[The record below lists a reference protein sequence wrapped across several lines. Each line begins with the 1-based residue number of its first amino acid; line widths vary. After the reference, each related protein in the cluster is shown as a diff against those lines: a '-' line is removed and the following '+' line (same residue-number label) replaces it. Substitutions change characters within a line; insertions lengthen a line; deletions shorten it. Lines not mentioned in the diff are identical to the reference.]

1 MVAWS
6 DLEYWR
12 SSHLD
17 ESANTGGDGRRRT
30 RTQVE
35 ELAGHFDRFRSEG
48 QAADA
53 MRVAGSALQDDLDHL
68 VQVASEYMLAC
79 EETAD
84 GVRRVEA
91 KTRSAQEISAE
102 IGYPI
107 KEDGS
112 LDPFVREYENW
123 TITVPGTMP
132 TTQTTR
138 EQSYASIVK
147 EWKYGELQQCIADA
161 LRIAEE
167 VDAAFEK
174 RLSALANGT
183 FDGGGARE
191 GRDSKSPG
199 LPDDA
204 DPSWS
209 PAEVSAWW
217 HALSDAER
225 QECIERDPAT
235 YGNLDGIDMASR
247 DKANRLVLY
256 GYTDSRGNHVPG
268 LIEKAE
274 AAVADAQ
281 AEAGSRWLQP
291 SNESDF
297 GETALDEK
305 LLKAQHDLEELR
317 RLDAQLQRTGSDG
330 APTSLLAL
338 DPSGERL
345 KAAVAVGDVDNAKN
359 VATFVPG
366 MGTNVHDSIKEY
378 VDTAVRLQENTAA
391 VSHGDPSDTAV
402 VAWLGYDAPQND
414 ASVASTEKAEAGAP
428 RLNNFLTGVK
438 SWRWEGGGDLHQTVV
453 SHSYGSTTAGLA
465 MKDIGAGVVD
475 DFIYTGSP
483 GAGTNT
489 VGSLGVDPS
498 HVWVSA
504 TDYRDF
510 VQGLPPD
517 RWESFGRDPADLE
530 GIQHLSGDTT
540 GSAQYKS
547 FSLNPA
553 ANHST
558 YFDAPAPGRRNEA
571 LDDIC
576 RVIGGAK

>member
-1 MVAWS
+1 
-6 DLEYWR
+6 
-12 SSHLD
+12 
-17 ESANTGGDGRRRT
+17 
-30 RTQVE
+30 
-35 ELAGHFDRFRSEG
+35 
-48 QAADA
+48 
-53 MRVAGSALQDDLDHL
+53 
-68 VQVASEYMLAC
+68 MLAC
-79 EETAD
+79 EEAAD

-91 KTRSAQEISAE
+91 KVRSAQEISAE

-112 LDPFVREYENW
+112 LDPFVPEYEDNKP
-123 TITVPGTMP
+123 VPGLQVPPMNS
-132 TTQTTR
+132 QTFASVVK
-138 EQSYASIVK
+138 QS
-147 EWKYGELQQCIADA
+147 KYGELQQCIADA

-167 VDAAFEK
+167 VDTALEK

-247 DKANRLVLY
+247 DKANRLVLH
-256 GYTDSRGNHVPG
+256 GYTDSGGNHVPG

-274 AAVADAQ
+274 AAVAAAQ
-281 AEAGSRWLQP
+281 DKIDNAGYQSPR
-291 SNESDF
+291 ESDL
-297 GETALDEK
+297 GAALRLDLEN
-305 LLKAQHDLEELR
+305 AQHDLEELR
-317 RLDAQLQRTGSDG
+317 RLDAQLQRTGADG
-330 APTSLLAL
+330 APTSLLVL

-366 MGTNVHDSIKEY
+366 LGTNVHNSIKEY

-402 VAWLGYDAPQND
+402 VAWLGYDAPQD
-414 ASVASTEKAEAGAP
+414 YITVASTEKAEAGAP
-428 RLNNFLTGVK
+428 RLNSFLTGVK

-483 GAGTNT
+483 GAGTST
-489 VGSLGVDPS
+489 VSSLGVDPS

-517 RWESFGRDPADLE
+517 RWESFGRDPVDLE

-540 GSAQYKS
+540 GSTQYKS

-576 RVIGGAK
+576 RVIAGAK

>member
-35 ELAGHFDRFRSEG
+35 ELAGHFDRFHSEG

-53 MRVAGSALQDDLDHL
+53 MRGAGSALQDDLDHL

-79 EETAD
+79 EEAAD

-147 EWKYGELQQCIADA
+147 ERKYGELQQCIADA

-291 SNESDF
+291 SSESDF

-317 RLDAQLQRTGSDG
+317 RLDAQLQRTGTDG

-366 MGTNVHDSIKEY
+366 MGTNVHDSIERY
-378 VDTAVRLQENTAA
+378 MTTANTLRDTTAV
-391 VSHGDPSDTAV
+391 VSGTKQSDTAV

-414 ASVASTEKAEAGAP
+414 ASVASTEKAEAGTP
-428 RLNNFLTGVK
+428 RLNNFLTGIK

-475 DFIYTGSP
+475 EFIYTGSP

-498 HVWVSA
+498 HTWVSA
-504 TDYRDF
+504 TDRYDF

-517 RWESFGRDPADLE
+517 QWESFGRDPVKLE
-530 GIQHLSGDTT
+530 GIQHLSGDTI
-540 GSAQYKS
+540 GSPQYKS

-558 YFDAPAPGRRNEA
+558 YFDAPAPGQHNEA

>member
-12 SSHLD
+12 SSYLD
-17 ESANTGGDGRRRT
+17 ESANAGGDGRRRT

-35 ELAGHFDRFRSEG
+35 ELAGYFDRFRSEG

-53 MRVAGSALQDDLDHL
+53 MRGAGTALQDDLDHL
-68 VQVASEYMLAC
+68 VQMASEYMLAC
-79 EETAD
+79 EEAAD
-84 GVRRVEA
+84 GVRRVKA
-91 KTRSAQEISAE
+91 KARSAQEISAE

-112 LDPFVREYENW
+112 LDPFVPEYGDNKP
-123 TITVPGTMP
+123 VPGLQVPPMNS
-132 TTQTTR
+132 QTFASVVK
-138 EQSYASIVK
+138 QS
-147 EWKYGELQQCIADA
+147 KYGELQQCIADA

-167 VDAAFEK
+167 VDAALEK

-247 DKANRLVLY
+247 DKANRLVLH
-256 GYTDSRGNHVPG
+256 GYTDSGGNHVPG

-274 AAVADAQ
+274 AAVAAAQ
-281 AEAGSRWLQP
+281 DKINNAGYQSPR
-291 SNESDF
+291 ESDL
-297 GETALDEK
+297 GAALRLD
-305 LLKAQHDLEELR
+305 LKNAQHDLEELR
-317 RLDAQLQRTGSDG
+317 RLDAQLQRTGADG
-330 APTSLLAL
+330 APTSLLVL

-366 MGTNVHDSIKEY
+366 MGTNVHDSIERY
-378 VDTAVRLQENTAA
+378 VSTAMRLQDNTAT
-391 VSHGDPSDTAV
+391 VSQGNPSDTAV
-402 VAWLGYDAPQND
+402 VAWLGYDAPQHD
-414 ASVASTEKAEAGAP
+414 PSVASTEKAEAGAP
-428 RLNNFLTGVK
+428 RLNNFLTGIK

-483 GAGTNT
+483 GAGTST
-489 VGSLGVDPS
+489 VASLGVDPS

-504 TDYRDF
+504 TDYQDF

-517 RWESFGRDPADLE
+517 RWESFGRDPVKLE

-547 FSLNPA
+547 FSLDPA

-576 RVIGGAK
+576 RVIAGAK

>member
-12 SSHLD
+12 SSYLD
-17 ESANTGGDGRRRT
+17 ESANAGGDGRRRT

-35 ELAGHFDRFRSEG
+35 ELAGYFDRFRSEG

-53 MRVAGSALQDDLDHL
+53 MRSAGSALQDDLDHL
-68 VQVASEYMLAC
+68 VQMASEYMLAC
-79 EETAD
+79 EEAAD

-112 LDPFVREYENW
+112 LDPFVPEYEDNKP
-123 TITVPGTMP
+123 VPGLQVPPMNS
-132 TTQTTR
+132 
-138 EQSYASIVK
+138 QSHASVVK
-147 EWKYGELQQCIADA
+147 QAKYGELQQCIADA

-167 VDAAFEK
+167 VDAALEK

-217 HALSDAER
+217 HALSDTER

-247 DKANRLVLY
+247 DKANRLVLH
-256 GYTDSRGNHVPG
+256 GYTDSGGNHVPG

-274 AAVADAQ
+274 AAVAAAQ
-281 AEAGSRWLQP
+281 DKINNAGYQSPR
-291 SNESDF
+291 ESDL
-297 GETALDEK
+297 GAALRLDLEN
-305 LLKAQHDLEELR
+305 AQHDLEELR
-317 RLDAQLQRTGSDG
+317 RLDAQLQRTGADG
-330 APTSLLAL
+330 APTSLLVL

-366 MGTNVHDSIKEY
+366 MGTNVHDSIERY
-378 VDTAVRLQENTAA
+378 VSTAMRLQDNTAT
-391 VSHGDPSDTAV
+391 VSQGNPSDTAV
-402 VAWLGYDAPQND
+402 VAWLGYDAPQHD
-414 ASVASTEKAEAGAP
+414 PSVASTEKAEAGAP
-428 RLNNFLTGVK
+428 RLNNFLTGIK

-483 GAGTNT
+483 GAGTST
-489 VGSLGVDPS
+489 VASLGVDPS

-504 TDYRDF
+504 TDYQDF

-517 RWESFGRDPADLE
+517 RWESFGRDPVKLE

-547 FSLNPA
+547 FSLDPA

-576 RVIGGAK
+576 RVIAGAK

>member
-6 DLEYWR
+6 NLEYWR

-35 ELAGHFDRFRSEG
+35 ELAGYFDRFRSEG

-53 MRVAGSALQDDLDHL
+53 MRGAGSALQDDLDHL

-79 EETAD
+79 EEAAD

-112 LDPFVREYENW
+112 LDPFVPEYEDNKP
-123 TITVPGTMP
+123 VPGLQVPPMNS
-132 TTQTTR
+132 QTFASVVK
-138 EQSYASIVK
+138 QS
-147 EWKYGELQQCIADA
+147 KYGELQQCIADA
-161 LRIAEE
+161 LRIADE
-167 VDAAFEK
+167 VDAALEK

-291 SNESDF
+291 SSESDF

-366 MGTNVHDSIKEY
+366 LGTNVHNSIKEY

-402 VAWLGYDAPQND
+402 VAWLGYDAPQD
-414 ASVASTEKAEAGAP
+414 YISVASTEKAEAGAP

-483 GAGTNT
+483 GAGTST
-489 VGSLGVDPS
+489 VSSLGVDPS

-540 GSAQYKS
+540 GSTQYKS

>member
-12 SSHLD
+12 SSYLD
-17 ESANTGGDGRRRT
+17 ESANAGGDGRRRT

-53 MRVAGSALQDDLDHL
+53 MRGAGTTLQDDLDHL
-68 VQVASEYMLAC
+68 VQVASEYMLAS
-79 EETAD
+79 EEAAD

-91 KTRSAQEISAE
+91 KARSAQEISAE

-112 LDPFVREYENW
+112 LDPFVPEYEDNKP
-123 TITVPGTMP
+123 VPGLQVPPMNS
-132 TTQTTR
+132 QTFASVVK
-138 EQSYASIVK
+138 QS
-147 EWKYGELQQCIADA
+147 KYGELQQCIADA

-167 VDAAFEK
+167 VDAALEK

-247 DKANRLVLY
+247 DKANRLVLH
-256 GYTDSRGNHVPG
+256 GYTDSGGNHVPG

-274 AAVADAQ
+274 AAVAAAQ
-281 AEAGSRWLQP
+281 DKIDNAGYQSPR
-291 SNESDF
+291 ESDL
-297 GETALDEK
+297 GAALRLDLEN
-305 LLKAQHDLEELR
+305 AQHDLEELR
-317 RLDAQLQRTGSDG
+317 RLDAQLQRTGTDG
-330 APTSLLAL
+330 APTSLLVL

-366 MGTNVHDSIKEY
+366 MGTNVHDSIERY
-378 VDTAVRLQENTAA
+378 MTTANTLRDTTAV
-391 VSHGDPSDTAV
+391 VSGTEQSDTAV

-414 ASVASTEKAEAGAP
+414 VSVASTEKAEAGAP
-428 RLNNFLTGVK
+428 RLNNFLTGIK

-483 GAGTNT
+483 GAGTST
-489 VGSLGVDPS
+489 VSSLGVDPS

-517 RWESFGRDPADLE
+517 RWESFGRDPVDLE

-540 GSAQYKS
+540 GSTQYKS

-558 YFDAPAPGRRNEA
+558 YFDAPAPGQHNEA

>member
-12 SSHLD
+12 SSYLD
-17 ESANTGGDGRRRT
+17 ESANAGGDGRRRT

-35 ELAGHFDRFRSEG
+35 ELAGYFDRFRSEG

-53 MRVAGSALQDDLDHL
+53 MRSAGSALQDDLDHL

-79 EETAD
+79 EEAAD

-112 LDPFVREYENW
+112 LDPFVPEYEDNKP
-123 TITVPGTMP
+123 VPGLQVPPMNS
-132 TTQTTR
+132 
-138 EQSYASIVK
+138 QSHASVVK
-147 EWKYGELQQCIADA
+147 QAKYGELQQCIADA

-167 VDAAFEK
+167 VDAALEK

-247 DKANRLVLY
+247 DKANRLVLH
-256 GYTDSRGNHVPG
+256 GYTDSGGNHVPG

-274 AAVADAQ
+274 AAVAAAQ
-281 AEAGSRWLQP
+281 DQIDNAGYQSPR
-291 SNESDF
+291 ESDL
-297 GETALDEK
+297 GAALRLDLEN
-305 LLKAQHDLEELR
+305 AQHDLEELR
-317 RLDAQLQRTGSDG
+317 RLDAQLQRTGADG
-330 APTSLLAL
+330 APTSLLVL

-366 MGTNVHDSIKEY
+366 MGTNVHDSIERY
-378 VDTAVRLQENTAA
+378 VSTAMRLQDNTAT
-391 VSHGDPSDTAV
+391 VSQGNPSDTAV
-402 VAWLGYDAPQND
+402 VAWLGYDAPQHD
-414 ASVASTEKAEAGAP
+414 PSVASTEKAEAGAP
-428 RLNNFLTGVK
+428 RLNNFLTGIK

-483 GAGTNT
+483 GAGTST
-489 VGSLGVDPS
+489 VASLGVDPS

-504 TDYRDF
+504 TDYQDF

-517 RWESFGRDPADLE
+517 RWESFGRDPVKLE

-547 FSLNPA
+547 FSLDPA

-576 RVIGGAK
+576 RVIAGAK

>member
-12 SSHLD
+12 SSYLD
-17 ESANTGGDGRRRT
+17 ESANAGGDGRRRT

-53 MRVAGSALQDDLDHL
+53 MRGAGSALQDDLDHL
-68 VQVASEYMLAC
+68 VQMASEYMLAC
-79 EETAD
+79 EEAAD

-112 LDPFVREYENW
+112 LDPFVPEYEDNKP
-123 TITVPGTMP
+123 VPGLQVPPMNS
-132 TTQTTR
+132 QTFASVVK
-138 EQSYASIVK
+138 QS
-147 EWKYGELQQCIADA
+147 KYEELQQCIADA

-167 VDAAFEK
+167 VDAALEK

-217 HALSDAER
+217 HALSDVER

-247 DKANRLVLY
+247 DKANRLVLH
-256 GYTDSRGNHVPG
+256 GYTDSGSNHVPG

-274 AAVADAQ
+274 AAVAAAQ
-281 AEAGSRWLQP
+281 DKIDNAGYQSPR
-291 SNESDF
+291 ESDL
-297 GETALDEK
+297 GAALRLDLEN
-305 LLKAQHDLEELR
+305 AQHDLEELR
-317 RLDAQLQRTGSDG
+317 RLDAQLQRTGADG
-330 APTSLLAL
+330 APTSLLVL

-366 MGTNVHDSIKEY
+366 MGTNVHDSIESY
-378 VDTAVRLQENTAA
+378 VDTANTLRDTTRDVA
-391 VSHGDPSDTAV
+391 GLDPSDTAV
-402 VAWLGYDAPQND
+402 VAWLGYDAPQHD
-414 ASVASTEKAEAGAP
+414 SSVASTEKAEAGAP
-428 RLNNFLTGVK
+428 RLNSFLTGIK

-483 GAGTNT
+483 GAGTST

-504 TDYRDF
+504 VEHLDW
-510 VQGLPPD
+510 VKGIPPD
-517 RWESFGRDPADLE
+517 HWESFGRDPVDLE
-530 GIQHLSGDTT
+530 GIQHLSGDAS
-540 GSAQYKS
+540 GASSYYANR
-547 FSLNPA
+547 FGWIF
-553 ANHST
+553 ANHSA
-558 YFDAPAPGRRNEA
+558 YFDAPAPGRRNKA

-576 RVIGGAK
+576 RVIAGAK

>member
-12 SSHLD
+12 SSYLD
-17 ESANTGGDGRRRT
+17 ESANAGGDGRRRT

-53 MRVAGSALQDDLDHL
+53 MRGAGTALQDDLDHL

-79 EETAD
+79 EEAAD

-91 KTRSAQEISAE
+91 KARSAQEISAE

-112 LDPFVREYENW
+112 LDPFVPEYEDNKP
-123 TITVPGTMP
+123 VPGLQVPPMNS
-132 TTQTTR
+132 QTFASVVK
-138 EQSYASIVK
+138 QS
-147 EWKYGELQQCIADA
+147 KYGELQQCIADA

-167 VDAAFEK
+167 VDAALEK

-247 DKANRLVLY
+247 DKANRLVLH
-256 GYTDSRGNHVPG
+256 GYTDSGGNHVPG

-274 AAVADAQ
+274 AAVAAAQ
-281 AEAGSRWLQP
+281 DKIDNAGYQSPR
-291 SNESDF
+291 ESDL
-297 GETALDEK
+297 GAALRLDLEN
-305 LLKAQHDLEELR
+305 AQHDLEELR
-317 RLDAQLQRTGSDG
+317 RLDAQLQRTGADG
-330 APTSLLAL
+330 APTSLLVL

-366 MGTNVHDSIKEY
+366 MGTNVHDSIESY
-378 VDTAVRLQENTAA
+378 VDTAMRLQENTAA
-391 VSHGDPSDTAV
+391 VSSSPRADTAV

-414 ASVASTEKAEAGAP
+414 PSVASTEKAEAGAP

-483 GAGTNT
+483 GAGTST
-489 VGSLGVDPS
+489 VASLGVDPS

-504 TDYRDF
+504 TDYQDF

-517 RWESFGRDPADLE
+517 RWESFGRDPVKLE

-576 RVIGGAK
+576 RVIAGAK

>member
-12 SSHLD
+12 SSYLD
-17 ESANTGGDGRRRT
+17 ESANAGGDGRRRT

-35 ELAGHFDRFRSEG
+35 ELAGYFDRFRSEG

-53 MRVAGSALQDDLDHL
+53 MRSAGSALQDDLDHL

-79 EETAD
+79 EEAAD

-91 KTRSAQEISAE
+91 KTRSAQEISTE

-112 LDPFVREYENW
+112 LDPFVPEYEDNKP
-123 TITVPGTMP
+123 VPGLQVPPMNS
-132 TTQTTR
+132 
-138 EQSYASIVK
+138 QSHASVVK
-147 EWKYGELQQCIADA
+147 QAKYGELQQCIADA

-167 VDAAFEK
+167 VDAALEK

-247 DKANRLVLY
+247 DKANRLVLH
-256 GYTDSRGNHVPG
+256 GYTDSGGNHVPG

-274 AAVADAQ
+274 AAVAAAQ
-281 AEAGSRWLQP
+281 DKINNAGYQSPR
-291 SNESDF
+291 ESDL
-297 GETALDEK
+297 GAALRLDLEN
-305 LLKAQHDLEELR
+305 AQHDLEELR
-317 RLDAQLQRTGSDG
+317 RLDAQLQRTGADG
-330 APTSLLAL
+330 APTSLLVL

-366 MGTNVHDSIKEY
+366 MGTNVHDSIERY
-378 VDTAVRLQENTAA
+378 VSTAMRLQDNTAT
-391 VSHGDPSDTAV
+391 VSQGNPSDTAV
-402 VAWLGYDAPQND
+402 VAWLGYDAPQHD
-414 ASVASTEKAEAGAP
+414 PSVASTEKAEAGAP
-428 RLNNFLTGVK
+428 RLNNFLTGIK

-483 GAGTNT
+483 GAGTST
-489 VGSLGVDPS
+489 VASLGVDPS

-504 TDYRDF
+504 TDYQDF

-517 RWESFGRDPADLE
+517 RWESFGRDPVKLE

-540 GSAQYKS
+540 GSPQYKS
-547 FSLNPA
+547 FSLDPA

-576 RVIGGAK
+576 RVIAGAK

>member
-12 SSHLD
+12 SSYLD
-17 ESANTGGDGRRRT
+17 ESANAGGDGRRRT

-35 ELAGHFDRFRSEG
+35 ELAGYFDRFRSEG

-53 MRVAGSALQDDLDHL
+53 MRSAGSALQDDLDHL

-79 EETAD
+79 EEAAD

-102 IGYPI
+102 IGSPI

-112 LDPFVREYENW
+112 LDPFVPEYEDNKP
-123 TITVPGTMP
+123 VPGLQVPPMNS
-132 TTQTTR
+132 
-138 EQSYASIVK
+138 QSHASVVK
-147 EWKYGELQQCIADA
+147 QAKYGELQQCIADA

-167 VDAAFEK
+167 VDAALEK

-247 DKANRLVLY
+247 DKANRLVLH
-256 GYTDSRGNHVPG
+256 GYTDSGGNHVPG

-274 AAVADAQ
+274 AAVAAAQ
-281 AEAGSRWLQP
+281 DQIDNAGYQSPR
-291 SNESDF
+291 ESDL
-297 GETALDEK
+297 GAALRLDLEN
-305 LLKAQHDLEELR
+305 AQHDLEELR
-317 RLDAQLQRTGSDG
+317 RLDAQLQRTGADG
-330 APTSLLAL
+330 APTSLLVL

-366 MGTNVHDSIKEY
+366 MGTNVHDSIERY
-378 VDTAVRLQENTAA
+378 VSTAMRLQDNTAT
-391 VSHGDPSDTAV
+391 VSQGNPSDTAV
-402 VAWLGYDAPQND
+402 VAWLGYDAPQHD
-414 ASVASTEKAEAGAP
+414 PSVASTEKAEAGAP
-428 RLNNFLTGVK
+428 RLNNFLTGIK

-483 GAGTNT
+483 GAGTST
-489 VGSLGVDPS
+489 VASLGVDPS

-504 TDYRDF
+504 TDYQDF

-517 RWESFGRDPADLE
+517 RWESFGRDPVKLE

-547 FSLNPA
+547 FSLDPA

-576 RVIGGAK
+576 RVIAGAK

>member
-12 SSHLD
+12 SSYLD
-17 ESANTGGDGRRRT
+17 ESANAGGDGRRRT

-53 MRVAGSALQDDLDHL
+53 MRGAGTTLQDDLDHL

-79 EETAD
+79 EEAAD

-91 KTRSAQEISAE
+91 KARSAQEISAE

-112 LDPFVREYENW
+112 LDPFVPEYEDNKP
-123 TITVPGTMP
+123 VPGLQVPPMNS
-132 TTQTTR
+132 QTFASVVK
-138 EQSYASIVK
+138 QS
-147 EWKYGELQQCIADA
+147 KYGELQQCIADA

-167 VDAAFEK
+167 VDAALEK

-247 DKANRLVLY
+247 DKANRLVLH
-256 GYTDSRGNHVPG
+256 GYTDSGGNHVPG
-268 LIEKAE
+268 LIEKAG
-274 AAVADAQ
+274 AAVAAAQ
-281 AEAGSRWLQP
+281 DKIDNAGYQSPR
-291 SNESDF
+291 ESDL
-297 GETALDEK
+297 GAALRLDLEN
-305 LLKAQHDLEELR
+305 AQHDLEELR
-317 RLDAQLQRTGSDG
+317 RLDAQLQRTGTDG
-330 APTSLLAL
+330 APTSLLVL

-366 MGTNVHDSIKEY
+366 MGTNVHDSIERY
-378 VDTAVRLQENTAA
+378 MTTANTLRDTTAV
-391 VSHGDPSDTAV
+391 VSGTEQSDTAV

-414 ASVASTEKAEAGAP
+414 VSVASTEKAEAGAP
-428 RLNNFLTGVK
+428 RLNNFLTGIK

-483 GAGTNT
+483 GAGTST
-489 VGSLGVDPS
+489 VSSLGVDPS

-517 RWESFGRDPADLE
+517 RWESFGRDPVYLE

-540 GSAQYKS
+540 GSTQYKS

-558 YFDAPAPGRRNEA
+558 YFDAPAPGQHNEA

>member
-12 SSHLD
+12 SSYLD
-17 ESANTGGDGRRRT
+17 ESANAGGDGRRRT

-35 ELAGHFDRFRSEG
+35 ELAGYFDRFRSEG

-53 MRVAGSALQDDLDHL
+53 MRSAGSALQDDLDHL
-68 VQVASEYMLAC
+68 VQMASEYMLAC
-79 EETAD
+79 EEAAD

-112 LDPFVREYENW
+112 LDPFVPEYEDNKP
-123 TITVPGTMP
+123 VPGLQVPPMNS
-132 TTQTTR
+132 
-138 EQSYASIVK
+138 QSHASVVK
-147 EWKYGELQQCIADA
+147 QAKYGELQQCIADA

-167 VDAAFEK
+167 VDAALEK
-174 RLSALANGT
+174 RLSVLANGT

-247 DKANRLVLY
+247 DKANRLVLH
-256 GYTDSRGNHVPG
+256 GYTDSGGNHVPG

-274 AAVADAQ
+274 AAVAAAQ
-281 AEAGSRWLQP
+281 DKINNAGYQSPR
-291 SNESDF
+291 ESDL
-297 GETALDEK
+297 GAALRLDLE
-305 LLKAQHDLEELR
+305 KAQHDLEELR
-317 RLDAQLQRTGSDG
+317 RLDAQLQRTGADG
-330 APTSLLAL
+330 APTSLLVL

-366 MGTNVHDSIKEY
+366 MGTNVHNSIERY
-378 VDTAVRLQENTAA
+378 VSTAMRLQDNTAT
-391 VSHGDPSDTAV
+391 VSQGNPSDTAV
-402 VAWLGYDAPQND
+402 VAWLGYDAPQHD
-414 ASVASTEKAEAGAP
+414 PSVASTEKAEAGAP
-428 RLNNFLTGVK
+428 RLNNFLTGIK

-483 GAGTNT
+483 GAGTST
-489 VGSLGVDPS
+489 VASLGVDPS

-504 TDYRDF
+504 TDYQDF

-517 RWESFGRDPADLE
+517 RWESFGRDPVKLE

-547 FSLNPA
+547 FSLDPA

-576 RVIGGAK
+576 RVIAGAK

>member
-12 SSHLD
+12 SSYLD
-17 ESANTGGDGRRRT
+17 ESANAGGDGRRRT

-53 MRVAGSALQDDLDHL
+53 MRGAGTTLQDDLDHL

-79 EETAD
+79 EEAAD

-91 KTRSAQEISAE
+91 KARSAQEISAE

-112 LDPFVREYENW
+112 LDPFVPEYEDNKP
-123 TITVPGTMP
+123 VPGLQVPPMNS
-132 TTQTTR
+132 QTFASVVK
-138 EQSYASIVK
+138 QS
-147 EWKYGELQQCIADA
+147 KYGELQQCIADA

-167 VDAAFEK
+167 VDAALEK

-247 DKANRLVLY
+247 DKANRLVLH
-256 GYTDSRGNHVPG
+256 GYTDSGGNHVPG
-268 LIEKAE
+268 LIEKAG
-274 AAVADAQ
+274 AAVAAAQ
-281 AEAGSRWLQP
+281 DKIDNAGYQSPR
-291 SNESDF
+291 ESDL
-297 GETALDEK
+297 GAALRLDLEN
-305 LLKAQHDLEELR
+305 AQHDLEELR
-317 RLDAQLQRTGSDG
+317 RLDAQLQRTGTDG
-330 APTSLLAL
+330 APTSLLVL

-366 MGTNVHDSIKEY
+366 MGTNVHDSIERY
-378 VDTAVRLQENTAA
+378 MTTANTLRDTTAV
-391 VSHGDPSDTAV
+391 VSGTEQSDTAV

-414 ASVASTEKAEAGAP
+414 VSVASTEKAEAGAP
-428 RLNNFLTGVK
+428 RLNNFLTGIK

-483 GAGTNT
+483 GAGTST
-489 VGSLGVDPS
+489 VSSLGVDPS

-517 RWESFGRDPADLE
+517 RWESFGRDPVDLE

-540 GSAQYKS
+540 GSTQYKS

-558 YFDAPAPGRRNEA
+558 YFDAPAPGQHNEA

>member
-12 SSHLD
+12 SSYLD
-17 ESANTGGDGRRRT
+17 ESANAGGDGRRRT

-53 MRVAGSALQDDLDHL
+53 MRGAGTTLQDDLDHL

-79 EETAD
+79 EEAAD

-91 KTRSAQEISAE
+91 KARSAQEISAE

-112 LDPFVREYENW
+112 LDPFVPEYEDNKP
-123 TITVPGTMP
+123 VPGLQVPPMNS
-132 TTQTTR
+132 QTFASVVK
-138 EQSYASIVK
+138 QS
-147 EWKYGELQQCIADA
+147 KYGELQQCIADA
-161 LRIAEE
+161 LRIAEK
-167 VDAAFEK
+167 VDAALEK

-247 DKANRLVLY
+247 DKANRLVLH
-256 GYTDSRGNHVPG
+256 GYTDSGGNHVPG

-274 AAVADAQ
+274 AAVAAAQ
-281 AEAGSRWLQP
+281 DKIDNAGYQSPR
-291 SNESDF
+291 ESDL
-297 GETALDEK
+297 GAALRLDLEN
-305 LLKAQHDLEELR
+305 AQHDLEELR
-317 RLDAQLQRTGSDG
+317 RLDAQLQRTGTDG
-330 APTSLLAL
+330 APTSLLVL

-366 MGTNVHDSIKEY
+366 MGTNVHDSIERY
-378 VDTAVRLQENTAA
+378 MTTANTLRDTTAV
-391 VSHGDPSDTAV
+391 VSGTEQSDTAV

-414 ASVASTEKAEAGAP
+414 VSVASTEKAEAGAP
-428 RLNNFLTGVK
+428 RLNNFLTGIK

-483 GAGTNT
+483 GAGTST
-489 VGSLGVDPS
+489 VSSLGVDPS

-517 RWESFGRDPADLE
+517 RWESFGRDPVDLE

-540 GSAQYKS
+540 GSTQYKS

-558 YFDAPAPGRRNEA
+558 YFDAPAPGQHNEA

>member
-12 SSHLD
+12 SSYLD
-17 ESANTGGDGRRRT
+17 ESANAGGDGRRRT

-53 MRVAGSALQDDLDHL
+53 MRGAGTTLQDDLDHL

-79 EETAD
+79 EEAAD

-91 KTRSAQEISAE
+91 KARSAQEISAE

-112 LDPFVREYENW
+112 LDPFVPEYEDNKP
-123 TITVPGTMP
+123 VPGLQVPPMNS
-132 TTQTTR
+132 QTFASVVK
-138 EQSYASIVK
+138 QS
-147 EWKYGELQQCIADA
+147 KYGELQQCIADA

-167 VDAAFEK
+167 VDAALEK

-247 DKANRLVLY
+247 DKANRLVLH
-256 GYTDSRGNHVPG
+256 GYTDSGGNHVPG

-274 AAVADAQ
+274 AAVAAAQ
-281 AEAGSRWLQP
+281 DKIDNAGYQSPR
-291 SNESDF
+291 ESDL
-297 GETALDEK
+297 GAALRLDLEN
-305 LLKAQHDLEELR
+305 AQHDLEELR
-317 RLDAQLQRTGSDG
+317 RLDAQLQRTGTDG
-330 APTSLLAL
+330 APTSLLVL

-366 MGTNVHDSIKEY
+366 MGTNVHDSIERY
-378 VDTAVRLQENTAA
+378 MTTANTLRDTTAV
-391 VSHGDPSDTAV
+391 VSGTEQSDTAV

-414 ASVASTEKAEAGAP
+414 VSVASTEKAEAGAP
-428 RLNNFLTGVK
+428 RLNNFLTGIK

-483 GAGTNT
+483 GAGTST
-489 VGSLGVDPS
+489 VSSLGVDPS

-517 RWESFGRDPADLE
+517 RWESFGRDPVDLE

-540 GSAQYKS
+540 GSTQYKS

-558 YFDAPAPGRRNEA
+558 YFDAPAPGQHNEA

-576 RVIGGAK
+576 RVIAGAK